1 MAGRRGVREGAA
13 AEGPGWPGRRIGVP
27 GVPRRQS
34 AAGGASVAPAARGW
48 GGPVPKL
55 GPPPL
60 PYRVEGS
67 SARLCRLK
75 LSPLGAAGLLGR
87 GGALS
92 RPLLAPLKPCSLL
105 VCPRR
110 LRCAGTSIPHPAG
123 IAQGACSGAFSF

>member
-48 GGPVPKL
+48 GGPVPNL

-67 SARLCRLK
+67 SAGSCRLK

-87 GGALS
+87 GTLS
-92 RPLLAPLKPCSLL
+92 RAPCWRP
-105 VCPRR
+105 
-110 LRCAGTSIPHPAG
+110 
-123 IAQGACSGAFSF
+123 